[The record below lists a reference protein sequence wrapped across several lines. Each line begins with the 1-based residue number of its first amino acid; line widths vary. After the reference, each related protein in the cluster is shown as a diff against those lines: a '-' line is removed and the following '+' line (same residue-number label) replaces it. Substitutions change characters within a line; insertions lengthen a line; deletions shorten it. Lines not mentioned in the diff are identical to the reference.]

1 MAGGVDI
8 GFGSLIG
15 GVFIVL
21 SLYLQLFDGRW
32 EQGEGKGKEEVE
44 NKTIWEMGIL
54 KNVKKIS

>member
-1 MAGGVDI
+1 MFEISTPSPRCGVMAGWMDI

-44 NKTIWEMGIL
+44 NKTI
-54 KNVKKIS
+54 